1 VILLLL
7 FRRFGI
13 TLTKAELQGA
23 LLDAGFVIRG
33 RHFLAA
39 FALSLSAACDKG
51 PPDAIIGPPPPTPHL
66 SIEVRYVGPITEVQK
81 AVVAAA
87 VERWTRALSKNLG
100 EFRFDRPADECFR
113 GQPQLNESHHNPLVF
128 VSVGDIDGRER
139 SLAGTQVCAI
149 SSRDTLPVLTHIR
162 LDIADLDAM
171 ESRGILLGVITHE
184 LGHALGFNPST
195 YGPKKLTGGGSDD
208 PYFNGPTARAEFAK
222 HGAWYTGLI
231 VPLENQSGSGPN
243 DPHWR
248 LAVFGDEVMASGI
261 ASGFTS
267 PLSVI
272 TLGLFQDL
280 GYVVDFSVADP
291 YEVRPLFVPNLLVP
305 EFSLRNDLA
314 QLSAPVMLAPVISR

>member
-1 VILLLL
+1 MP
-7 FRRFGI
+7 
-13 TLTKAELQGA
+13 GA
-23 LLDAGFVIRG
+23 PLNAAFVIKG

-39 FALSLSAACDKG
+39 CSLSLCVACDKG

-66 SIEVRYVGPITEVQK
+66 IIEVRYVGPITDAQK
-81 AVVAAA
+81 AVVTVA
-87 VERWTRALSKNLG
+87 VGRWTRALSKNLG

-113 GQPQLNESHHNPLVF
+113 GQPRLNESHHNPLLF
-128 VSVGDIDGRER
+128 VSVGEIDGRER

-162 LDIADLDAM
+162 LDIADMDAM

-222 HGAWYTGLI
+222 HGAWYTGLT

-291 YEVRPLFVPNLLVP
+291 YEVRPLFGDNLVVP
-305 EFSLRNDLA
+305 EFTLVRDV
-314 QLSAPVMLAPVISR
+314 QTISAPIPLTPLVVPYLR